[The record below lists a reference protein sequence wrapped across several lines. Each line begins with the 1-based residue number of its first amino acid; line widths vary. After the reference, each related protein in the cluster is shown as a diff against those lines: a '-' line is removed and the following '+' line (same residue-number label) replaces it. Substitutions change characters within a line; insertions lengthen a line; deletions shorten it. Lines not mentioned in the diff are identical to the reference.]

1 VSDQVSRFLKYN
13 FPLLAF
19 GFWYTFFSSYGQ
31 TFLLSLYLPSIED
44 FFKISNT
51 ALGSIYAIATVGSA
65 LTLPWLGGYFDKA
78 EVKRYS
84 VFVVVGLIGALLLMS
99 FAYHIL
105 FVVLAFYGLRL
116 FGQGLMSHTSV
127 SAMARYFTANRGK
140 AISVAT
146 IGHPAGEAAL
156 PILITLLI
164 GAVGWRS
171 TLQLSALSCLVLV
184 IPLAIILLKKSKA
197 RIRAYEMESH
207 TDRKNFQR
215 LSIWKVFGE
224 RRFWIIAP
232 VVFILGFTNTAIFF
246 FQLKLG
252 EAKGWSPEWVAGSLS
267 AFAVASAVGM
277 LTSGPLVDRLTG
289 KKLFPW
295 FLIPYL
301 AGLVV
306 LISYD
311 HRWVYPAALAL
322 MGLANGMG
330 STIKNAMLAEIYGAE
345 VIGQIRS
352 IFTTVMVVSTA
363 LGPITFGVLLDLDWS
378 FGLIFGL
385 GAVAMALTTLNGVR
399 RIL

>member
-1 VSDQVSRFLKYN
+1 
-13 FPLLAF
+13 
-19 GFWYTFFSSYGQ
+19 
-31 TFLLSLYLPSIED
+31 
-44 FFKISNT
+44 
-51 ALGSIYAIATVGSA
+51 
-65 LTLPWLGGYFDKA
+65 
-78 EVKRYS
+78 
-84 VFVVVGLIGALLLMS
+84 
-99 FAYHIL
+99 
-105 FVVLAFYGLRL
+105 
-116 FGQGLMSHTSV
+116 
-127 SAMARYFTANRGK
+127 
-140 AISVAT
+140 
-146 IGHPAGEAAL
+146 
-156 PILITLLI
+156 
-164 GAVGWRS
+164 
-171 TLQLSALSCLVLV
+171 
-184 IPLAIILLKKSKA
+184 
-197 RIRAYEMESH
+197 
-207 TDRKNFQR
+207 
-215 LSIWKVFGE
+215 
-224 RRFWIIAP
+224 
-232 VVFILGFTNTAIFF
+232 
-246 FQLKLG
+246 
-252 EAKGWSPEWVAGSLS
+252 
-267 AFAVASAVGM
+267 M